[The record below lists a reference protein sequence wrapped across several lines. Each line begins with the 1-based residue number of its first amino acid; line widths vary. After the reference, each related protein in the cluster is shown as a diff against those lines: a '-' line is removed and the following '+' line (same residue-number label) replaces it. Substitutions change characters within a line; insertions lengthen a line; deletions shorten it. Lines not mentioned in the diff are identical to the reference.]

1 MCEAE
6 NVALRFSLAEGN
18 AGGEPLDDVMG
29 QREELETYTLKPCV
43 LFSLFSLFS
52 LFKLARSLAP
62 ARAVARD
69 PRASPRLELVTP
81 HPACACF
88 FARARGR
95 PLARR
100 PLPSR
105 DATSLQLSPS
115 LPPVLDSCYLS
126 LLS

>member
-1 MCEAE
+1 M
-6 NVALRFSLAEGN
+6 ALRFSLAEGN

-81 HPACACF
+81 HPACACSF
-88 FARARGR
+88 LLARGA
-95 PLARR
+95 AR
-100 PLPSR
+100 SR
-105 DATSLQLSPS
+105 GGPS
-115 LPPVLDSCYLS
+115 LPATPPAYNSRPPSRRYWIVAI
-126 LLS
+126 